1 MCRKPN
7 SAALPPGPGCAP
19 DRFLHPAKE
28 PKTMSAAAFHRLALA
43 AGMLFTS
50 VWLPAHATTFIAQYV
65 PPPTPSAPPPHSI
78 LAAGLAPGLHVF
90 VSDGAI
96 VLNNRG
102 GSLSFNAGQF
112 GFTGNSSTPPV
123 IVPSNPGLKFTP
135 PPAFSATSTASQPSS
150 GKALD
155 TVDCEVR

>member
-1 MCRKPN
+1 
-7 SAALPPGPGCAP
+7 
-19 DRFLHPAKE
+19 
-28 PKTMSAAAFHRLALA
+28 MSAAAFHRLALA

-65 PPPTPSAPPPHSI
+65 PSSTPSAPPPHSI

-96 VLNNRG
+96 VLNNGG
-102 GSLSFNAGQF
+102 GSLNFSAGQF

-135 PPAFSATSTASQPSS
+135 PPAFSPVSS
-150 GKALD
+150 GTSPGNVLD